1 MDYEENAGHEPN
13 EQPFSP
19 PGPAEIPARPG
30 EIRQPPKK
38 KSGWRIFWNII
49 LVLSILVNIFLFIG
63 LIGTAA
69 ILATGSGDFFATT
82 DGYIEETIVE
92 GDRSNKIVVIRIE
105 GIIDGE
111 MSKNVCKQIKS
122 AKEDKKVKALI
133 LRTITPGGMVSSS
146 DQIYHEIVK
155 FRQDTGRPAVAFMQ
169 TVAASGG
176 YYTSVACD
184 RIVAEPT
191 VITGSIGVILSHLVL
206 KELLE
211 EKLGIAPVV
220 IKSGRKKDWPS
231 IFSETTDEQ
240 KEYLAEKLIGP
251 AFERFVGL
259 VAEGRKGKLT
269 EAEVRE
275 LADGSI
281 FGAVEAQEKALI
293 DEVGY
298 IDEAIAATEKL
309 AGIEDAQVVEYSR
322 PFSLS
327 MLLASQGKRKSGW
340 EIDKNVLQKMGVPQ
354 LLYLWDAGW

>member
-13 EQPFSP
+13 DQPFSP
-19 PGPAEIPARPG
+19 PGPAEIK
-30 EIRQPPKK
+30 QPPKK
-38 KSGWRIFWNII
+38 KSRWRIFWNII
-49 LVLSILVNIFLFIG
+49 LVLSILANIFLFIG
-63 LIGTAA
+63 LIGTVAV
-69 ILATGSGDFFATT
+69 LATGSGDFFATT
-82 DGYIEETIVE
+82 DGYVEETLVE

-111 MSKNVCKQIKS
+111 LSENVCKQIKA
-122 AKEDKKVKALI
+122 AKDDRAVKALI

-146 DQIYHEIVK
+146 DQIYHEVLN
-155 FRQDTGRPAVAFMQ
+155 FRQSTGRPVVAFMQ

-191 VITGSIGVILSHLVL
+191 VITGSIGVIMSHMVL

-231 IFSETTDEQ
+231 MFSETTEEQ

-251 AFERFVGL
+251 AFERFVEL
-259 VAEGRKGKLT
+259 VAEGRKEKLS
-269 EAEVRE
+269 EAEVRK

-281 FGAVEAQEKALI
+281 FGAVEAQENGLI
-293 DEVGY
+293 DDVGY
-298 IDEAIAATEKL
+298 IDDAIATTEKL
-309 AGIEDAQVVEYSR
+309 ARIRNAQVVEYSR
-322 PFSLS
+322 PFSLAV
-327 MLLASQGKRKSGW
+327 LLASQGKSKSVW
-340 EIDKNVLQKMGVPQ
+340 EIDKNMLQKMAAPQ

>member
-1 MDYEENAGHEPN
+1 MDYEENAGNEPN

-19 PGPAEIPARPG
+19 PGPAESPARPG
-30 EIRQPPKK
+30 EIKQRPK

-49 LVLSILVNIFLFIG
+49 LVLSILMNIFLFIG
-63 LIGTAA
+63 LIGTA
-69 ILATGSGDFFATT
+69 ILATGSGDFFAAR
-82 DGYIEETIVE
+82 DGYTEEILVE
-92 GDRSNKIVVIRIE
+92 GNRSNKIVVIRIE
-105 GIIDGE
+105 GIIDGDL
-111 MSKNVCKQIKS
+111 SKNVCKQIKA
-122 AKEDKKVKALI
+122 AKEDKAVKALI
-133 LRTITPGGMVSSS
+133 VRTITPGGMVSSS
-146 DQIYHEIVK
+146 DQIYHEIVN
-155 FRQDTGRPAVAFMQ
+155 FRKATGRPVVAFMQ

-191 VITGSIGVILSHLVL
+191 VITGSIGVILSHMVL
-206 KELLE
+206 KDLLE
-211 EKLGIAPVV
+211 EKLGISPVV
-220 IKSGRKKDWPS
+220 VKSGRKKDWPS
-231 IFSETTDEQ
+231 LFSETTEEQ

-259 VAEGRKGKLT
+259 VAEGRKEKLS
-269 EAEVRE
+269 EEEVRE

-281 FGAVEAQEKALI
+281 FGAVEALEKALI

-309 AGIEDAQVVEYSR
+309 ARIRNAHVVEYSR

-327 MLLASQGKRKSGW
+327 MLLASQGKSKSVW
-340 EIDKNVLQKMGVPQ
+340 EIDKNMLQKMAAPQ